1 MAQLKVTDAS
11 GRQAQHPLNSRT
23 SCMIGRAPDN
33 QIVLDDPRA
42 SRHHAHV
49 KSDDD
54 GSFMI
59 VDGVVVN
66 GQIKRSANKVFV
78 NGEQKF
84 EHLLKD
90 GDRITIGAS
99 TLRFEQPKEERT
111 ADLSFDDKPLGHT
124 QLLMSAKDVL
134 TTVLRQADSTA
145 TAGAPRD
152 KVLESLQRKANILS
166 ELYEMS
172 KALGS
177 GFDLDRIFK
186 MATDIIFR
194 STPADRVIAL
204 LADVLVTEQNA
215 DDAKL
220 FPIATRARDEKL
232 EAYARKMT
240 IGRTI
245 TRKVMKDRVALLSQ
259 DAAADEQF
267 AGVESIVSQG
277 VRSTICAPL
286 FTESGVHGALY
297 ADRLDPFSAFK
308 PDDLELISAVA
319 AQTAIA
325 VENVRAH
332 ERLAKEEVA
341 RANYS
346 RFLPEYVVKQMLE
359 NPDSFKLGGVLQTI
373 TVLFADIRG
382 FTRISEHAPPEKIVQ
397 LLNRYFSAMTD
408 IIFAHGGTLDKY
420 LGDGLMAL
428 FGAPTV
434 TPKDAANAIAAA
446 VAMQR
451 RMLSINDELREEGF
465 PEIGIGI
472 GLHTGE
478 VTVGYIG
485 SERRSEYT
493 AIGDAVNTS
502 SRLESNAKA
511 GEILVSEVTAK
522 AAHSR
527 YQLAARE
534 PISVKNREQ
543 PVPLFEVEWQHATSN
558 A

>member
-1 MAQLKVTDAS
+1 
-11 GRQAQHPLNSRT
+11 
-23 SCMIGRAPDN
+23 
-33 QIVLDDPRA
+33 
-42 SRHHAHV
+42 
-49 KSDDD
+49 
-54 GSFMI
+54 
-59 VDGVVVN
+59 
-66 GQIKRSANKVFV
+66 
-78 NGEQKF
+78 
-84 EHLLKD
+84 
-90 GDRITIGAS
+90 
-99 TLRFEQPKEERT
+99 
-111 ADLSFDDKPLGHT
+111 
-124 QLLMSAKDVL
+124 
-134 TTVLRQADSTA
+134 
-145 TAGAPRD
+145 
-152 KVLESLQRKANILS
+152 
-166 ELYEMS
+166 
-172 KALGS
+172 
-177 GFDLDRIFK
+177 
-186 MATDIIFR
+186 
-194 STPADRVIAL
+194 
-204 LADVLVTEQNA
+204 
-215 DDAKL
+215 
-220 FPIATRARDEKL
+220 
-232 EAYARKMT
+232 
-240 IGRTI
+240 
-245 TRKVMKDRVALLSQ
+245 LSQ

-267 AGVESIVSQG
+267 AGVDSIVSQG

-286 FTESGVHGALY
+286 LTESGVHGALY

-308 PDDLELISAVA
+308 PDDLELVSAVA

-332 ERLAKEEVA
+332 ERLAREEVA

-346 RFLPEYVVKQMLE
+346 RFLPEYVVTQMLE

-373 TVLFADIRG
+373 TILFADIRG

-434 TPKDAANAIAAA
+434 TPNDASNALSTA

-451 RMLSINDELREEGF
+451 RLIGINLELREEGF

-493 AIGDAVNTS
+493 AIGDTVNTA
-502 SRLESNAKA
+502 SRLESNAQ
-511 GEILVSEVTAK
+511 GGQILVSEVTAK
-522 AAHSR
+522 AARSR
-527 YQLAARE
+527 YTLTPRE

-543 PVPLFEVEWQHATSN
+543 PVPLFEVEWQKATG